1 MTVPDVARV
10 AASIEAACVKA
21 GRDPKT
27 VRLLAVTKQVPVEA
41 IRQAADLG
49 VSLFGENRVQ
59 EAREK
64 VSQGAFSGSTLCLIG
79 HLQTNKASLAA
90 RIFDEVHSV
99 DSPRTAVALGKAAT
113 RYREKPLPVLV
124 EVNAGEDPAKYGV
137 MPGEAKQLVQ
147 LVMETPGLALKGLMT
162 IAPGYGDQEVARSA
176 FRRLRKVRDELLD
189 AGIPEDA
196 LRELSM
202 GMSGDYEIAIAEGST
217 IVRIGTALFG
227 PRRLR

>member
-10 AASIEAACVKA
+10 AASIEAACVRA

-27 VRLLAVTKQVPVEA
+27 VKLLAVTKQVPVEA
-41 IRQAADLG
+41 IRQAAELG

-64 VSQGAFSGSTLCLIG
+64 ASQGAFLGSTLCLIG
-79 HLQTNKASLAA
+79 HLQSNKASLAA
-90 RIFDEVHSV
+90 RLFDEVHSV
-99 DSPRTAVALGKAAT
+99 DSPRIAVALGKTAS
-113 RYREKPLPVLV
+113 RYREKPLPVLI
-124 EVNAGEDPAKYGV
+124 EVNAGEDPAKFGV
-137 MPGEAKQLVQ
+137 LPSEAKELAL

-162 IAPGYGDQEVARSA
+162 VAPGYGDAEIARSA
-176 FRRLRKVRDELLD
+176 FRRLRQVRDDLLN

-196 LRELSM
+196 LQELSM
-202 GMSGDYEIAIAEGST
+202 GMSGDYEIAISEGST

-227 PRRLR
+227 PRRVR